1 MNIKKAVSG
10 GRLACAATLALASVS
25 CGDMA
30 REGQA
35 SSYLVITEL
44 VAASGAEPTELGATL
59 FSDVETVVEEVASV
73 FADNARVTFRVN
85 MKDPGFPG
93 AVNLPSAVNA
103 ITLERY
109 HVKYI
114 RADGR
119 NTPGVDVPYPFDG
132 ALTFTVV
139 SEQSQS
145 FELVRHVAKLEAPL
159 AALNRNRVIIL
170 TIAEITF
177 YGRDQAGRAV
187 SANAKI
193 SIEFGNFGDPE

>member
-1 MNIKKAVSG
+1 MNIKKAVTG
-10 GRLACAATLALASVS
+10 GRLACAAILALASVS

-35 SSYLVITEL
+35 SSYLVVTEL
-44 VAASGAEPTELGATL
+44 VASSGAEPTELGATL
-59 FSDVETVVEEVASV
+59 FSDVETVVDDVASV
-73 FADNARVTFRVN
+73 FADNGRVTFRVN
-85 MKDPGFPG
+85 MKDPGFQG

-132 ALTFTVV
+132 ALTFTVI
-139 SEQSQS
+139 SESSQS
-145 FELVRHVAKLEAPL
+145 FELVRHTAKLEAPL

-170 TIAEITF
+170 TIAEVTF
-177 YGRDQAGRAV
+177 YGHDQAGRGV
-187 SANAKI
+187 STTAKI
-193 SIEFGNFGDPE
+193 SVEFGNFGDPE

>member
-59 FSDVETVVEEVASV
+59 FSDVETVVEEVPSV
-73 FADNARVTFRVN
+73 FADNGRVTFRVN